1 MSRMKWVAVPL
12 VAAGLVTTFAAC
24 GDSSST
30 ASTAADTTAAAI
42 PESSESSEIET
53 TVVKEPV
60 KWSYSGDTGPAN
72 WGSLSPD
79 FAACEA
85 TSQTPIDIVDPAS
98 ATSPDPIINYSK
110 GAVEQFNNG
119 HSVEATAAEG
129 NSITVDGAKSA
140 LLQMHFHA
148 KSEHTIDGK
157 HSPVEVHFVHKSDDG
172 TLTVI
177 GVMLEEGSATNAA
190 WSPFV
195 KAIGTPEGTT
205 AKTTYDWPAMLP
217 ASLKSVR
224 YSGSLT
230 TPPCSE
236 GVNWLV
242 MDAPVTLSK
251 AQIDSITAVY
261 DHNYRPVQPQNGR
274 EVVVTPVT
282 N

>member
-12 VAAGLVTTFAAC
+12 VAAGIVTTFAAC

-30 ASTAADTTAAAI
+30 SSTAAPTSDTTAAAVAS
-42 PESSESSEIET
+42 PETET
-53 TVVKEPV
+53 TAEKESV
-60 KWSYSGDTGPAN
+60 KWSYSGATGPEN
-72 WGSLSPD
+72 WASLSPE
-79 FAACEA
+79 FAACDA

-98 ATSPDPIINYSK
+98 ATSPEPTINYSK

-119 HSVEATAAEG
+119 HSVEAAAAEG
-129 NSITVDGAKSA
+129 NSITVDGTKSA

-148 KSEHTIDGK
+148 KSEHTINGQY
-157 HSPVEVHFVHKSDDG
+157 SPVEVHFVHKSDDG
-172 TLTVI
+172 ALTVI
-177 GVMLEEGSATNAA
+177 GVMIEEGSTTNAA
-190 WSPFV
+190 WAPFV
-195 KAIGTPEGTT
+195 KAVGTPEGTT
-205 AKTTYDWPAMLP
+205 AKTTFDWPAMLP

-242 MDAPVTLSK
+242 MDEPVTMSK
-251 AQIDSITAVY
+251 AQIDAITAVY
-261 DHNYRPVQPQNGR
+261 SDNYRPVQPLNGR
-274 EVVVTPVT
+274 EVVITPAS